1 MTTNGLSGIDTA
13 NTSNQNKW
21 CRQVATA
28 QQQYSLDERESE
40 RKGHK
45 RISKNKRTTTQRLAY
60 WMHAGVVGIE
70 FGIHKSARRRIM
82 QILGVTSTHA
92 SHALAGVKGVE
103 STSAAQAAVGQ
114 GVTEVQDSVTLSVDA
129 VRAAESASDIRFDRV
144 QSIRTAIAE
153 GTYETAEKL
162 DIALE
167 RLLERLG

>member
-1 MTTNGLSGIDTA
+1 
-13 NTSNQNKW
+13 
-21 CRQVATA
+21 
-28 QQQYSLDERESE
+28 
-40 RKGHK
+40 
-45 RISKNKRTTTQRLAY
+45 
-60 WMHAGVVGIE
+60 
-70 FGIHKSARRRIM
+70 M
-82 QILGVTSTHA
+82 QISGVTSTHA
-92 SHALAGVKGVE
+92 SHALTGVKGVE
-103 STSAAQAAVGQ
+103 STTASQAAVGQ